1 VKLAWKSHR
10 KEEEEKEKVKN
21 LASAVFEPGI
31 EKQQAIRSLQLGS
44 RWSGKLFSLCVL
56 EELLLLLVRFLFLFF
71 ILCKKI
77 FESRYNKL
85 QFC

>member
-10 KEEEEKEKVKN
+10 KEEEKEKVKN

-44 RWSGKLFSLCVL
+44 H
-56 EELLLLLVRFLFLFF
+56 
-71 ILCKKI
+71 
-77 FESRYNKL
+77 
-85 QFC
+85 

>member
-10 KEEEEKEKVKN
+10 KEEEKEKVKN

-44 RWSGKLFSLCVL
+44 RWSGSEKL
-56 EELLLLLVRFLFLFF
+56 RG
-71 ILCKKI
+71 
-77 FESRYNKL
+77 FEKAL
-85 QFC
+85 